1 MRNIESERGCKAYAA
16 IRGEEPDQCDGHLYK
31 VRRGDVTREVRGFS
45 TGADGLR
52 SYYRVCGGPRSQ
64 GGRRGAVGDK
74 SRPRFTRQ
82 RLRSRDNPYDT
93 LGPISPNLLERL
105 SDKSNR
111 SYL

>member
-1 MRNIESERGCKAYAA
+1 MQQYGARNQINAT
-16 IRGEEPDQCDGHLYK
+16 
-31 VRRGDVTREVRGFS
+31 VTSIKSDEVMSLVEVRGFS

-93 LGPISPNLLERL
+93 LGPIFTESPRRGLLGNPYSSSTRIP
-105 SDKSNR
+105 
-111 SYL
+111 YGTGA

>member
-1 MRNIESERGCKAYAA
+1 MQQYGARNQINA
-16 IRGEEPDQCDGHLYK
+16 GHLYK

-93 LGPISPNLLERL
+93 LGPIFTESPRRGLLGNPYSSTRIPYGTGE
-105 SDKSNR
+105 
-111 SYL
+111 